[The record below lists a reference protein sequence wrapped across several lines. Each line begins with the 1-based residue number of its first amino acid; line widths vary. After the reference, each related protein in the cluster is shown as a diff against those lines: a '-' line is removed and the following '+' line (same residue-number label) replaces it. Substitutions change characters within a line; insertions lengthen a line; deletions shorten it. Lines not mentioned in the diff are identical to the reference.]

1 MRRADYLVNGAMMV
15 NEITFCDGKKLSGV
29 IGGGA
34 VYAAAGAGLWSERVL
49 LAAGCGEDGGE
60 YFFPWMDSYGL
71 IRDGVQIKGKKS
83 NRFFLRYHEDGSYE
97 EGLLGQEETD
107 WSQIDFM
114 TLAPEEME
122 PYCRDIKGMY
132 NIMDIDVDYWAGMDD
147 IKKKYG
153 FHIMWE
159 VATATANQEHLED
172 FYRILPTVDY
182 YSLNLK
188 EARSLFGLQEERE
201 VIAHMAGLG
210 VPVYFRVGVRGAY
223 LIEGERIRFMPSFIS
238 PGEVDPTGCGN
249 ASTAAAM
256 VGLVERRNPEEI
268 CAMAA
273 VAASFNARQ
282 YGPQSCMNEEKRK
295 EAETLAAKIVREV
308 TL

>member
-1 MRRADYLVNGAMMV
+1 
-15 NEITFCDGKKLSGV
+15 
-29 IGGGA
+29 
-34 VYAAAGAGLWSERVL
+34 
-49 LAAGCGEDGGE
+49 
-60 YFFPWMDSYGL
+60 
-71 IRDGVQIKGKKS
+71 
-83 NRFFLRYHEDGSYE
+83 
-97 EGLLGQEETD
+97 
-107 WSQIDFM
+107 
-114 TLAPEEME
+114 
-122 PYCRDIKGMY
+122 
-132 NIMDIDVDYWAGMDD
+132 MDD